1 MKKFNSKSCE
11 EIMTTVYKPIEFVV
25 DGLLA
30 QGLYILAGA
39 PKVGK
44 SWLALDMCLSIAK
57 GEKVLGQETTQGT
70 ALYLCLED
78 SYVRIQN
85 RLYEITDEPTER
97 LHFVIMS
104 ESIGSGLEDQIEN
117 FKREHCDLKIVFI
130 DTLQMIRSETD
141 SNYGSDYK
149 ELSVL
154 KSLADKLEIAIVV
167 VHHTRK
173 CSDSDPF
180 NMISGSTGLSGCVDG
195 SMVLIEN
202 KRGNR
207 NAKLHCVGRDIE
219 NQEINLVFEKS
230 RWKVSDEVKQSE
242 PDFFS
247 FAVHDFMIERKNFK
261 GSATE
266 LASELSKQLCKEIYA
281 NHIKKE
287 LMKHAYELQ
296 SYGVTFE
303 SKRSNGQRVIILKYD
318 LKSDTSD
325 GKNLMPE
332 AVKFTDP
339 TVTEMSS
346 ECFEKPLNTL
356 FERNDENQKDKNF
369 TDPVSKVTVPVCDFT
384 DPVQGEKVCEVKWT
398 TLDEIL
404 NESARK
410 IRSKLASQGID
421 VPPFKN

>member
-57 GEKVLGQETTQGT
+57 GEKVLGQKTTQGT

-85 RLYEITDEPTER
+85 RLYEITDEPTES
-97 LHFVIMS
+97 LHFAVMS
-104 ESIGSGLEDQIEN
+104 ESIGKGLEEQIEN
-117 FKREHCDLKIVFI
+117 FKKEHSDLKVVFI
-130 DTLQMIRSETD
+130 DTLQMIRESTD
-141 SNYGSDYK
+141 NGYGSDYK

-180 NMISGSTGLSGCVDG
+180 NMISGSTGISGCVDG

-202 KRGNR
+202 KRGSR
-207 NAKLHCVGRDIE
+207 QAKLHCVGRDIE
-219 NQEINLVFEKS
+219 SQEINLVFEKS

-247 FAVHDFMIERKNFK
+247 FAVHDFMIERKVFK

-266 LASELSKQLCKEIYA
+266 LASELSEQLHKEIFA

-296 SYGVTFE
+296 RYGVTFE

-339 TVTEMSS
+339 AVTEMSS

-356 FERNDENQKDKNF
+356 FEGDDENQKDKNS
-369 TDPVSKVTVPVCDFT
+369 TDPVSKVTVPVCNST
-384 DPVQGEKVCEVKWT
+384 DPVQGEKVSEVRWT
-398 TLDEIL
+398 TLNEIL

-410 IRSKLASQGID
+410 IRSKLASQGVD
-421 VPPFKN
+421 VPPFKS

>member
-57 GEKVLGQETTQGT
+57 GEKVLDQETTQGT

-104 ESIGSGLEDQIEN
+104 ESIGSGLEEQIRN
-117 FKREHCDLKIVFI
+117 FKKEHSDLKVVFI
-130 DTLQMIRSETD
+130 DTLQMIRESTD
-141 SNYGSDYK
+141 NGYGSDYK
-149 ELSVL
+149 ELSIL
-154 KSLADKLEIAIVV
+154 KCLADKLEIAIVA

-195 SMVLIEN
+195 SMVLVET
-202 KRGNR
+202 KRGSR
-207 NAKLHCVGRDIE
+207 NAKLYCVGRDIE
-219 NQEINLVFEKS
+219 NQEINLVFENS
-230 RWKVSDEVKQSE
+230 RWKVVDEVTAKE
-242 PDFFS
+242 ADFFS
-247 FAVHDFMIERKNFK
+247 FAVHDFMLERNYFK

-266 LASELSKQLCKEIYA
+266 LAIMLSKILCKEIFA

-296 SYGVTFE
+296 SYGVTFK
-303 SKRSNGQRVIILKYD
+303 SRRSNGQRVIILKYD
-318 LKSDTSD
+318 KSSDTGD

-332 AVKFTDP
+332 AVKYTDP
-339 TVTEMSS
+339 AVTEMSS
-346 ECFEKPLNTL
+346 EGFEKPLNAL
-356 FERNDENQKDKNF
+356 LEGDYENQKDKNSD
-369 TDPVSKVTVPVCDFT
+369 DPAGKVTVPVCNST
-384 DPVQGEKVCEVKWT
+384 DPVQDEKICEVNWT

-410 IRSKLASQGID
+410 IRSTLASQGIE
-421 VPPFKN
+421 VPPFKS

>member
-25 DGLLA
+25 EGLLA

-44 SWLALDMCLSIAK
+44 SWLALDMCLLIAK
-57 GEKVLGQETTQGT
+57 GEKVLGQKTAQGT

-85 RLYEITDEPTER
+85 RLYEITDEPTEN

-104 ESIGSGLEDQIEN
+104 ETIGTGLEDQIEN
-117 FKREHCDLKIVFI
+117 FKKEHSNLKVVFI

-180 NMISGSTGLSGCVDG
+180 NMISGSTGSSGCVAG

-202 KRGNR
+202 KRGSR
-207 NAKLHCVGRDIE
+207 NAKLYCVGRDIE
-219 NQEINLVFEKS
+219 NQEINLVFENS
-230 RWKVSDEVKQSE
+230 RWKVVDEATAKE
-242 PDFFS
+242 PDLFS
-247 FAVHDFMIERKNFK
+247 FAVHDFMLEHKNFK

-266 LASELSKQLCKEIYA
+266 LASELSKILCKEIFA

-296 SYGVTFE
+296 SYGVSFE
-303 SKRSNGQRVIILKYD
+303 SRRSNGQRVIILKYD
-318 LKSDTSD
+318 LQSNTGD

-332 AVKFTDP
+332 DVKFTDP
-339 TVTEMSS
+339 AVTERSS

-356 FERNDENQKDKNF
+356 FERDGENQKDKNS
-369 TDPVSKVTVPVCDFT
+369 TDPVSKATVLVCNST
-384 DPVQGEKVCEVKWT
+384 DPAQSEKTCEVKWT

-404 NESARK
+404 NTSARK

-421 VPPFKN
+421 DPPFKN

>member
-57 GEKVLGQETTQGT
+57 GEKVLGQKTTQGT

-104 ESIGSGLEDQIEN
+104 ESIGNGLEEQIEQ
-117 FKREHCDLKIVFI
+117 FKSEHSDLKVVFI
-130 DTLQMIRSETD
+130 DTLQMIRESTD
-141 SNYGSDYK
+141 NGYGSDYK

-154 KSLADKLEIAIVV
+154 KSLADKLGIAIVV

-173 CSDSDPF
+173 CSDGDPY
-180 NMISGSTGLSGCVDG
+180 NMISGSTGISGCVDG

-202 KRGNR
+202 KRGSR

-247 FAVHDFMIERKNFK
+247 FAVHDFMIERKVFK

-266 LASELSKQLCKEIYA
+266 LASELSEQLHKEIFA

-296 SYGVTFE
+296 RYGVTFE

-332 AVKFTDP
+332 AVVFTDP
-339 TVTEMSS
+339 TVTERSS
-346 ECFEKPLNTL
+346 ECVEKPLNTL
-356 FERNDENQKDKNF
+356 FEGDDENQKDKNS

-384 DPVQGEKVCEVKWT
+384 DPVDEKVCEVRWT

-421 VPPFKN
+421 VPHFKN

>member
-25 DGLLA
+25 DDLIT

-57 GEKVLGQETTQGT
+57 GEKVLGQKTVQGT

-104 ESIGSGLEDQIEN
+104 ESIGSGLEEQIEN
-117 FKREHCDLKIVFI
+117 FKKEHCDLKVVFI
-130 DTLQMIRSETD
+130 DTLQMIRESTD
-141 SNYGSDYK
+141 NGYGSDYK

-154 KSLADKLEIAIVV
+154 KSLADKLEIAILV

-202 KRGNR
+202 KRGSR
-207 NAKLHCVGRDIE
+207 NAKLYCVGRDIE
-219 NQEINLVFEKS
+219 NQEINLVFENG

-242 PDFFS
+242 PDFFP
-247 FAVHDFMIERKNFK
+247 FAVHDFILKRNYFK

-266 LASELSKQLCKEIYA
+266 LASELSKTLCKEIFA

-303 SKRSNGQRVIILKYD
+303 SKRSNGQRIIILKYD
-318 LKSDTSD
+318 LQSDSSD

-339 TVTEMSS
+339 AVTERSS

-356 FERNDENQKDKNF
+356 FEGDNENQKDKNS
-369 TDPVSKVTVPVCDFT
+369 TDPVSKATVPGCNST
-384 DPVQGEKVCEVKWT
+384 DPVQGDKVCEVRWT

-404 NESARK
+404 NKSARK
-410 IRSKLASQGID
+410 IRSKLASQGVD

>member
-11 EIMTTVYKPIEFVV
+11 EIMTTVYRPIEFCI
-25 DGLLA
+25 DNLLA

-57 GEKVLGQETTQGT
+57 GEKVLGQQTTQGT

-85 RLYEITDEPTER
+85 RLYEITDEPAER

-104 ESIGSGLEDQIEN
+104 ESIGNGLEEEIEN
-117 FKREHCDLKIVFI
+117 FKNEHYDLKVVFI
-130 DTLQMIRSETD
+130 DTLQKVRNESE
-141 SNYGSDYK
+141 SGYGTDYK
-149 ELSVL
+149 ELSVM
-154 KSLADKLEIAIVV
+154 KALADKLEITIVV

-173 CSDSDPF
+173 CADSDPF

-202 KRGNR
+202 KRGSR
-207 NAKLHCVGRDIE
+207 NAKLYCVGRDIE
-219 NQEINLVFEKS
+219 NQEINLVFENS
-230 RWKVSDEVKQSE
+230 RWKVVDEATAKE
-242 PDFFS
+242 ADFFS
-247 FAVHDFMIERKNFK
+247 FAVHDFMLERNYFT

-266 LASELSKQLCKEIYA
+266 LAIMLSKILCKEIFA

-296 SYGVTFE
+296 SYGVTFK
-303 SKRSNGQRVIILKYD
+303 SRRSNGQRVIILKYD
-318 LKSDTSD
+318 LKSDTGD

-332 AVKFTDP
+332 AVKYTDP
-339 TVTEMSS
+339 AVTEMSLEGS
-346 ECFEKPLNTL
+346 EKPLNTL
-356 FERNDENQKDKNF
+356 FEGDYENQKDKNS
-369 TDPVSKVTVPVCDFT
+369 TDPAGKVTVPVCNST
-384 DPVQGEKVCEVKWT
+384 DPFQGEKICEVKWT

-410 IRSKLASQGID
+410 IRSTLASQGIE
-421 VPPFKN
+421 VPPFKS

>member
-1 MKKFNSKSCE
+1 MKKFDSKSCE
-11 EIMTTVYKPIEFVV
+11 EIMTTVYKPIEYVV

-78 SYVRIQN
+78 SFQRIQN
-85 RLYEITDEPTER
+85 RLYELTDEPVEN
-97 LHFVIMS
+97 LHFVILS
-104 ESIGSGLEDQIEN
+104 DTIGKGLEEHIEQ
-117 FKREHCDLKIVFI
+117 FKSEHSDLKVVFI

-149 ELSVL
+149 ELSIL
-154 KSLADKLEIAIVV
+154 KSLADKLEVAIVV

-180 NMISGSTGLSGCVDG
+180 NMISGSTGISGCVDG

-202 KRGNR
+202 KRGSR
-207 NAKLHCVGRDIE
+207 NAKLYCVGRDIE
-219 NQEINLVFEKS
+219 NQEINLVFENS
-230 RWKVSDEVKQSE
+230 RWKVVDEATAKE
-242 PDFFS
+242 ADFFS
-247 FAVHDFMIERKNFK
+247 FAVHDFMLERNYFT

-266 LASELSKQLCKEIYA
+266 LAIMLSKILCKEIFA

-296 SYGVTFE
+296 SYGVTFK
-303 SKRSNGQRVIILKYD
+303 SRRSNGQRVIILKYD
-318 LKSDTSD
+318 LKSDTGD

-332 AVKFTDP
+332 AVKYTDP
-339 TVTEMSS
+339 AVTEMSLEGS
-346 ECFEKPLNTL
+346 EKPLNTL
-356 FERNDENQKDKNF
+356 FEGDYENQKDKNS
-369 TDPVSKVTVPVCDFT
+369 TDPAGKVTVPVCNST
-384 DPVQGEKVCEVKWT
+384 DPFQGEKICEVKWT

-410 IRSKLASQGID
+410 IRSTLASQGIE
-421 VPPFKN
+421 VPPFKS